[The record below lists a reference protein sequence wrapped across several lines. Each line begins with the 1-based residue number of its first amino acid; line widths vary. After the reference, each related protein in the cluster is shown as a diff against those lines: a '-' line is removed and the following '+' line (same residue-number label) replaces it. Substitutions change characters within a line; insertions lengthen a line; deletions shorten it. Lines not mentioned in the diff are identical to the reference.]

1 MNNSIVLKIEPY
13 YQSMKKYNNIE
24 QILLETQN
32 TKNILDKLNRYRTST
47 DFSQLKKDINNIN
60 TYKITQERVS
70 KRRYTLQ
77 DKMLLTPIDIAIK
90 TNNIPVIKSLLLVN
104 ELNIKTLQES
114 LKKTDNK
121 DIIKLISDSI
131 NSKRIKLQKK
141 KDITLRD
148 ELLIDQYSK
157 MKRAKR
163 QYNNVCL
170 IGNRNDQKE
179 ITELKQ
185 FYKKIYQT
193 KKSELLPISYLCKKL
208 DNFFKK

>member
-1 MNNSIVLKIEPY
+1 MNSNIVLKIEPY
-13 YQSMKKYNNIE
+13 YQSMKKYNNVE

-32 TKNILDKLNRYRTST
+32 TKNILNKLNRYRTST

-121 DIIKLISDSI
+121 DIIKLLNDSI

-148 ELLIDQYSK
+148 ELVIEQYSK
-157 MKRAKR
+157 MKKAKR

-179 ITELKQ
+179 INELKQ

-193 KKSELLPISYLCKKL
+193 RKSELLPISYLCKKL